1 MQSYT
6 LLEPIPLIYYKD
18 NKEHF
23 GLPFKN
29 GFNYFEDKDKF
40 EIKYDK
46 NPETPTPE
54 QEQNPLKGIPP
65 SFIYQ
70 LSQSNSLS
78 NKRPQHPN
86 NVARFNAP
94 GTSSSPQPAQM
105 RRTSSSPPQR
115 TSSSQSKHGASSSQP
130 LAKKQKTDHNP
141 PIDLEHKRLLEQQK
155 DRIRQDSLKSTIR
168 REYAE
173 SICYPPKRYVP
184 TNPTADEK
192 VEQENQEFIAEQKRI
207 KRLEERYPGVS
218 IETLLRFLQNLQK
231 ILNMMHLNKE

>member
-1 MQSYT
+1 
-6 LLEPIPLIYYKD
+6 
-18 NKEHF
+18 
-23 GLPFKN
+23 
-29 GFNYFEDKDKF
+29 
-40 EIKYDK
+40 
-46 NPETPTPE
+46 
-54 QEQNPLKGIPP
+54 
-65 SFIYQ
+65 
-70 LSQSNSLS
+70 
-78 NKRPQHPN
+78 
-86 NVARFNAP
+86 
-94 GTSSSPQPAQM
+94 M

-218 IETLLRFLQNLQK
+218 IETLLRVFPKPTKNSEYDAREQRIKEK
-231 ILNMMHLNKE
+231 ILKEHAKGRNIKDPDSINKFIVANLGNVSQELVNHVELYGIDGAHKNGMKNGSRHMTHERVPSNRGGAGRGGRRY